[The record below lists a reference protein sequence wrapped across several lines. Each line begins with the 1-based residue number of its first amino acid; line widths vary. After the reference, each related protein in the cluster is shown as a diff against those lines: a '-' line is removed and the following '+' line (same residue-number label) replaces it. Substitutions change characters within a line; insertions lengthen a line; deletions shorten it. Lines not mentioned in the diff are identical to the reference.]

1 MYAYCQRICLSFNSY
16 NKFITYIS
24 DIFQAD
30 IAFEDDKGFHDTIRT
45 LGQQAKKPIV
55 LTCHTTGFLNDLDVE
70 YTHVHITQHLDV
82 RLSNPNLVVIFLCM

>member
-1 MYAYCQRICLSFNSY
+1 MS
-16 NKFITYIS
+16 KFQVSKLTS
-24 DIFQAD
+24 LLFFQAD
-30 IAFEDDKGFHDTIRT
+30 IAFEDDKGFHETIRT

-55 LTCHTTGFLNDLDVE
+55 LTCHTTEFLKDLDVE